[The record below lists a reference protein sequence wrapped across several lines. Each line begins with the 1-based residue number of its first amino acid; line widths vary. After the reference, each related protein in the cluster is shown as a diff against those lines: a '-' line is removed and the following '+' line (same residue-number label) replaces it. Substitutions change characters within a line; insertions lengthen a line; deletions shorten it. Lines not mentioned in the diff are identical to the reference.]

1 MKVFLKEYLI
11 VLKFERNLSE
21 NTLQS
26 YKNDIESF
34 LTFLDNEGLADASEI
49 TYNLLLK
56 YFEHQ
61 KKADKSSSSNAR
73 YLSSIRGFLT
83 YLYDSKYIEKN
94 PSETLP
100 SPKLQRK
107 LPVVLSIDEVNKIL
121 SLPDNSTVLGKRD
134 KAMLEVFY
142 SSGLRVSELINL
154 KTGDMF
160 LDEELLR
167 VLGKGNK
174 QRLVPIGSSAIN
186 AVTDYMLY
194 ARPSLENKVLSKGF
208 IFLNRRH
215 KNLSRMGV
223 WKLID
228 KYTKEANITKEV
240 HPHTFRH
247 TFATHLIN
255 GGADLRAVQE
265 MLGHSD
271 ISTTQIYTH
280 IEKDYVKQ
288 MHRDFH
294 PRG

>member
-34 LTFLDNEGLADASEI
+34 LTFLDNEGLGDASEI